1 MDREKLV
8 KIVLES
14 EEDLDLGGGYKNVA
28 RKRYP

>member
-14 EEDLDLGGGYKNVA
+14 EEDLDLGGYKNVA